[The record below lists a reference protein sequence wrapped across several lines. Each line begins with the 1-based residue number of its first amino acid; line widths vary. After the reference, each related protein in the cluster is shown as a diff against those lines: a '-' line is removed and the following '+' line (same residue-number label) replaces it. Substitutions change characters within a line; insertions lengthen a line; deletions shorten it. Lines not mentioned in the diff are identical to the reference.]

1 MSFHYQ
7 DNLMAARE
15 ANSSPRRQIVP
26 CPRTQGWLAMIEAGI
41 DLSVH
46 RTNTLD
52 NFNDKSNYGY
62 RKRVKLVS

>member
-1 MSFHYQ
+1 MNFRYQ
-7 DNLMAARE
+7 ENLMAARE
-15 ANSSPRRQIVP
+15 ANGSSRRQIVP
-26 CPRTQGWLAMIEAGI
+26 CPRTQGWLVMIEAGI

-46 RTNTLD
+46 RNSTLD

>member
-1 MSFHYQ
+1 MNFRYQ
-7 DNLMAARE
+7 ENLMAACE
-15 ANSSPRRQIVP
+15 ANGSSRPQIVP
-26 CPRTQGWLAMIEAGI
+26 CPRTQGWLAMIEAAI
-41 DLSVH
+41 DLNVH

>member
-1 MSFHYQ
+1 MNFQYQ

-15 ANSSPRRQIVP
+15 ANRSSHRQIVP
-26 CPRTQGWLAMIEAGI
+26 CPRTQGWLVMSEAGI
-41 DLSVH
+41 DLNVY
-46 RTNTLD
+46 RTSTLD